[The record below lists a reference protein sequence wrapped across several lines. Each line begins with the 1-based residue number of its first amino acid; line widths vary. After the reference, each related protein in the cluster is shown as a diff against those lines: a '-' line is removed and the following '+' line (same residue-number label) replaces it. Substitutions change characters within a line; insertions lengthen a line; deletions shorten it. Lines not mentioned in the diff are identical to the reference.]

1 MKGGAGPGLGSGW
14 TRSYWTRACFY
25 QGSLSQETEP
35 EQAEG
40 GAGRSTGR
48 LSHGRNAAARTMDLG
63 LREGSLTVGPD
74 N

>member
-14 TRSYWTRACFY
+14 MRSDSTRARFY
-25 QGSLSQETEP
+25 QGSRSQETEP

-40 GAGRSTGR
+40 GAGRSSGR
-48 LSHGRNAAARTMDLG
+48 LSQGRKAAARRTHLG
-63 LREGSLTVGPD
+63 RKEGSLTVGPD